1 MNEARAFYGEVRDL
15 IEQILV
21 KAYGADFDFATLHI
35 GTNGRFEL
43 KTFSEPK
50 PDGSY
55 FVDTIHADGLF
66 TPVISD
72 ERSEFG
78 HEEVDR

>member
-1 MNEARAFYGEVRDL
+1 MNEARAFYGEVKDL
-15 IEQILV
+15 IEQLLV
-21 KAYGADFDFATLHI
+21 KAYGKDFNFVTMQI
-35 GTNGRFEL
+35 NPNGRFEL
-43 KTFSEPK
+43 KAFSELK

-55 FVDTIHADGLF
+55 FVDTIHADGF
-66 TPVISD
+66 YSPVISD